1 MNYDDLFRET
11 ACVRIKKRNRTHI
24 KRPAAPGSMTMRSTL
39 FPVILKMAT
48 WSLWKILTAIL
59 WDMALSIQA
68 PS

>member
-11 ACVRIKKRNRTHI
+11 ACVRIKKGTGRTL
-24 KRPAAPGSMTMRSTL
+24 KAGGAGSMTMRSTL